1 MKNYS
6 DSELYRLLMDLVRI
20 PSVSPS
26 SERENEIA
34 RFIYDRLSGLE
45 YFQKNPSDLRLLPL
59 EGDSLGRHLVF
70 AIVRAPLKT
79 GDTVILAGHMDVV
92 GTEACGSLAPWAFD
106 PEEYTSRIGN
116 TDISPEAREDLDT
129 GEWLFGRGISDMKS
143 GVATGL
149 KLLLDAARDPSSL
162 DSNLAVLVV
171 PDEENNSSGMLSA
184 SSYLARFQEQEGL
197 RYLACV
203 ELEPTFATGDEAKP
217 SIYLGS
223 IGKIN
228 PFFFCAGKETH
239 VGEYYE
245 GFCAA
250 PIISRINL
258 MLDGNPDYADQLFG
272 KAYPPFGCMRQVDLR
287 REYSATIMTR
297 AFAFYSYLTATKLP
311 GEILSGMR
319 KIAEEA
325 LKGAIEQYEANA
337 SAFAKRCGF
346 AASPKKWMPTVLTF
360 AELSKMARERLG
372 DGFDRFVKDS
382 LGSAPPGSDERI
394 RAAALVE
401 SMVDLCAIPGPM
413 AVIGFLPP
421 WYPHRANLGS
431 NDGEKL
437 MEKVAK
443 EASEI
448 AGSKFGNPLEIRP
461 FFEGVSDL
469 SYCGFQGD
477 SSEMDLFADNMPGW
491 GSPYSLP
498 KDALAR
504 LDIPILN
511 FGPLGKDAHKNTER
525 IHLPYAMD
533 VYPEL
538 LAFIVRRISKGE
550 TQA

>member
-6 DSELYRLLMDLVRI
+6 DRELYRLLMDLVRI

-34 RFIYDRLSGLE
+34 RFIYDTLE
-45 YFQKNPSDLRLLPL
+45 VLPYFRENPSDLRLLPL
-59 EGDSLGRHLVF
+59 EGDSFGRHLVF
-70 AIVRAPLKT
+70 AIVRAPRKT
-79 GDTVILAGHMDVV
+79 PDTVVVAGHMDVV
-92 GTEACGSLAPWAFD
+92 GTQACGSLAPWAFD
-106 PEEYTSRIGN
+106 PEEYTRRIG
-116 TDISPEAREDLDT
+116 TTSISPEARRDLES
-129 GEWLFGRGISDMKS
+129 GEWLFGRGLSDMKS
-143 GVATGL
+143 GVAAGL
-149 KLLLDAARDPSSL
+149 QLLMDAARDPSSL
-162 DSNLAVLVV
+162 DANIAALVV

-184 SSYLARFQEQEGL
+184 SSYLARFQKEEGL

-228 PFFFCAGKETH
+228 SFFFCTGKETH

-250 PIISRINL
+250 PIISNINL
-258 MLDGNPDYADQLFG
+258 MLDGNPEYADSLFG
-272 KAYPPFGCMRQVDLR
+272 KAYPPFGCMRQMDLR
-287 REYSATIMTR
+287 REYSATIMTK

-311 GEILSGMR
+311 AQILSELK

-325 LKGAIEQYEANA
+325 LRRSVDQYTANA
-337 SAFAKRCGF
+337 SAFAKMCGF
-346 AASPKKWMPTVLTF
+346 AASPRKWDSTVLSF
-360 AELSKMARERLG
+360 GELSVKAQKILG
-372 DGFDRFVKDS
+372 DGFGNFIEKTLADV
-382 LGSAPPGSDERI
+382 PEGSDERV

-401 SMVDLCAIPGPM
+401 AMVDLCAIPGPM
-413 AVIGFLPP
+413 AVTGFLPP

-431 NDGEKL
+431 SRGEKI
-437 MEKVAK
+437 MDKVASEAAVEAK
-443 EASEI
+443 ER
-448 AGSKFGNPLEIRP
+448 FGETLEIRP

-477 SSEMDLFADNMPGW
+477 SSEMDVFAENMPGW
-491 GSPYSLP
+491 GLPYRLP
-498 KDALAR
+498 KEALAE

-511 FGPLGKDAHKNTER
+511 LGPLGMDAHKNTER

-538 LAFIVRRISKGE
+538 LRFVVRRIVEESS
-550 TQA
+550 

>member
-1 MKNYS
+1 MKDYTEK
-6 DSELYRLLMDLVRI
+6 ELYGILMKLVGI

-26 SERENEIA
+26 SEKENEIA
-34 RFIYDRLSGLE
+34 RFIYDTLAGFTH
-45 YFQKNPSDLRLLPL
+45 FQKNPSDLRLLPL

-70 AIVRAPLKT
+70 AMVRSPRKT
-79 GDTVILAGHMDVV
+79 LDTVILAGHMDVV

-106 PEEYTSRIGN
+106 PVEYTRRIGS
-116 TDISPEAREDLDT
+116 TEISPEARKDLET

-149 KLLLDAARDPSSL
+149 KLLMDAARDPSSL
-162 DSNLAVLVV
+162 EVNLAVLVV

-184 SSYLARFQEQEGL
+184 ASYLARFQEKEGL

-203 ELEPTFATGDEAKP
+203 ELEPTFATGDEARP

-258 MLDGNPDYADQLFG
+258 MLDGNPEYADALFG
-272 KAYPPFGCMRQVDLR
+272 KAYPPFGCMRQIDLR
-287 REYSATIMTR
+287 REYSATIMTK

-311 GEILSGMR
+311 GDILSGMR
-319 KIAEEA
+319 KIAAEA
-325 LKGAIEQYEANA
+325 LDGAIEQYESNA
-337 SAFAKRCGF
+337 SDFARRCGF
-346 AASPKKWMPTVLTF
+346 AASPKKWTPTVLTF
-360 AELSKMARERLG
+360 AELSKIAGEKMGE
-372 DGFDRFVKDS
+372 GFGGFVSDT

-401 SMVDLCAIPGPM
+401 AMVDLCAIPGPM
-413 AVIGFLPP
+413 VVIGFLPP
-421 WYPHRANLGS
+421 WYPHRSNLGMS
-431 NDGEKL
+431 EGEKL
-437 MEKVAK
+437 MKKVAS
-443 EASEI
+443 EASEM
-448 AGSKFGNPLEIRP
+448 AESRFGNSLEIRP

-477 SSEMDLFADNMPGW
+477 SSEMDLFAENMPGW
-491 GSPYSLP
+491 GCPYSLP
-498 KDALAR
+498 KEALAK

-538 LAFIVRRISKGE
+538 LAFIVRRIAGSAN
-550 TQA
+550 Q